1 MMLNNEA
8 RGRILPTLITLV
20 VIGVLLMTFDVRLEG
35 GGVVGILRTGTQ
47 TLVSPL
53 QKGAAVVVNP
63 VADMVASVTNMAGLR
78 EENVALRN
86 ENAELLAS
94 IILVQDQLARLE
106 LLEQLYDLETAGGE
120 LGRTVANVIGRPD
133 AFDAALFINKGTS
146 DGVAVGQPVVD
157 TNGYVVGTVKNVT
170 SGSATIVPITANR
183 QALTVI
189 VGDQIGTLLSQV
201 NSSDMRLEILDA
213 RDPVLAGDRVLTSA
227 VSANY
232 PAGLPVGLVIE
243 DAAPSIDSLRTT
255 VELFVDSDTLRLVVV
270 LAWPPDPVTI
280 TNDDAVVPVESTTT
294 INSSTTTTTT
304 TPEDDG

>member
-1 MMLNNEA
+1 MLDNEP
-8 RGRILPTLITLV
+8 RGRLLPTLVTLV
-20 VIGVLLMTFDVRLEG
+20 VVGVLLMTFDVRLEG
-35 GGVVGILRTGTQ
+35 GGVVGVLRTGTQ

-63 VADMVASVTNMAGLR
+63 VADLVDSLSNMAGMR
-78 EENVALRN
+78 EENVALRS

-94 IILVQDQLARLE
+94 LILVQDQLARLE
-106 LLEQLYDLETAGGE
+106 LLEQLYDLEAAGDE

-133 AFDAALFINKGTS
+133 AFDAALIINKGTS

-170 SGSATIVPITANR
+170 RGSATIVPITANR

-201 NSSDMRLEILDA
+201 GSHEMRLEVLDA

-232 PAGLPVGLVIE
+232 PAGLPVGEVIE
-243 DAAPSIDSLRTT
+243 DAAPSIDSLRST
-255 VELFVDSDTLRLVVV
+255 VEPYVDSDTLRLVVV
-270 LAWPPDPVTI
+270 LAWPPDPVTV
-280 TNDDAVVPVESTTT
+280 TNDDAVVPIEETTT
-294 INSSTTTTTT
+294 TEVPTTTTTL
-304 TPEDDG
+304 EGDG